1 MCKLNFFDKLSVFLV
16 LISAL
21 NWGSI
26 GLFNINFLFTF
37 LGDSTIILRCIYIL
51 ILICALDLIS
61 LPFRCNIFKSLN
73 DI

>member
-26 GLFNINFLFTF
+26 GLFNINFLFTL
-37 LGDSTIILRCIYIL
+37 LGDSTIILRFIYIL

-61 LPFRCNIFKSLN
+61 LLFRCNIFKSLN